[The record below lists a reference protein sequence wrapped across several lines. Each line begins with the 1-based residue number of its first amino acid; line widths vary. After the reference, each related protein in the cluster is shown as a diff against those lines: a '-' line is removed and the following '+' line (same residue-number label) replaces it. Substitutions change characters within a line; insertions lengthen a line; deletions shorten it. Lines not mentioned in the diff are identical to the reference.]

1 MNIALLGPSG
11 AGKGSHAA
19 NLTARFDLHHV
30 VSGELFR
37 ANLEQR
43 TAVGLLARRYMAQG
57 ELVPDELVD
66 AVIEEWLW
74 HLAPDQAV
82 LFDGF
87 PRTVTQARFLDD
99 LLHTMG
105 RTLDAAVYVNVS
117 GTEIMRRLAGRLIC
131 RTCQTP
137 YHLQLQPPARAG
149 LCDLCG
155 GELER
160 RPDDIPELIRVR
172 LRAFQRVTAPLVEY
186 YQATGRFI
194 LIDGEAA
201 PDQVAAALAAAFEA
215 IRRRQLRPATRAEM
229 EQFSIGTATAPLL
242 APDQLAE
249 TGLNLVLLGGPGS
262 GKGTQAEEL
271 HAKFSLTHIATG
283 DLFREHLSE
292 ETDLGK
298 LARTYM
304 NRGELVP
311 DDITEAM
318 VEERLRQPD
327 TRAGFILDGFPRT
340 LAQAEALADI
350 LAQLHRRVSSVV
362 YISVADQEIET
373 RLAGRRICRDCQT
386 PYHLTFNPPA
396 QVGICDRC
404 HGELYQ
410 RDDDNPQTIR
420 ARLKTFHTRTAPL
433 IQYYKAAG
441 LLLEIDGQ
449 GEVELVKQRTVAA
462 TRSLM

>member
-87 PRTVTQARFLDD
+87 PRTVTQAQFLDD

-149 LCDLCG
+149 FCDLCG

-172 LRAFQRVTAPLVEY
+172 LRAFQRVTAPLVDY

-215 IRRRQLRPATRAEM
+215 IRRRQSRPATRAE
-229 EQFSIGTATAPLL
+229 IGAA
-242 APDQLAE
+242 
-249 TGLNLVLLGGPGS
+249 
-262 GKGTQAEEL
+262 
-271 HAKFSLTHIATG
+271 
-283 DLFREHLSE
+283 
-292 ETDLGK
+292 
-298 LARTYM
+298 
-304 NRGELVP
+304 
-311 DDITEAM
+311 
-318 VEERLRQPD
+318 
-327 TRAGFILDGFPRT
+327 
-340 LAQAEALADI
+340 
-350 LAQLHRRVSSVV
+350 LHRRRDSAGACSR
-362 YISVADQEIET
+362 SARGNGPQPGA
-373 RLAGRRICRDCQT
+373 AGR
-386 PYHLTFNPPA
+386 
-396 QVGICDRC
+396 
-404 HGELYQ
+404 
-410 RDDDNPQTIR
+410 
-420 ARLKTFHTRTAPL
+420 
-433 IQYYKAAG
+433 AG
-441 LLLEIDGQ
+441 LGQ
-449 GEVELVKQRTVAA
+449 RHPG
-462 TRSLM
+462 

>member
-1 MNIALLGPSG
+1 M
-11 AGKGSHAA
+11 
-19 NLTARFDLHHV
+19 
-30 VSGELFR
+30 
-37 ANLEQR
+37 
-43 TAVGLLARRYMAQG
+43 
-57 ELVPDELVD
+57 
-66 AVIEEWLW
+66 
-74 HLAPDQAV
+74 
-82 LFDGF
+82 
-87 PRTVTQARFLDD
+87 
-99 LLHTMG
+99 
-105 RTLDAAVYVNVS
+105 
-117 GTEIMRRLAGRLIC
+117 
-131 RTCQTP
+131 
-137 YHLQLQPPARAG
+137 
-149 LCDLCG
+149 
-155 GELER
+155 
-160 RPDDIPELIRVR
+160 
-172 LRAFQRVTAPLVEY
+172 
-186 YQATGRFI
+186 
-194 LIDGEAA
+194 
-201 PDQVAAALAAAFEA
+201 
-215 IRRRQLRPATRAEM
+215 
-229 EQFSIGTATAPLL
+229 
-242 APDQLAE
+242 
-249 TGLNLVLLGGPGS
+249 LLGGPGS

-340 LAQAEALADI
+340 LAQAEALTDI

-396 QVGICDRC
+396 QVGICDLC

-420 ARLKTFHTRTAPL
+420 ARLKTFHTQTAPL

-449 GEVELVKQRTVAA
+449 GEVEVVKQRTVAA